1 MPRAKL
7 EMQKSLAPIAGAA
20 KKRAP
25 RDGAAVRKGQWY
37 PQEEI
42 DRIKKQRA
50 RVQATG
56 SREDKA
62 ALDNALTAKYPGLSR
77 LRMRGRSS

>member
-1 MPRAKL
+1 MPLAKL
-7 EMQKSLAPIAGAA
+7 EMKKRLAPIPGTA

-25 RDGAAVRKGQWY
+25 RDGAALRKGHWY

-42 DRIKKQRA
+42 DRIKHQRA
-50 RVQATG
+50 RTLATG

-62 ALDNALTAKYPGLSR
+62 ALDEALRAKYPGLSR
-77 LRMRGRSS
+77 QRMRGRPS